1 MDYEQAVEDFYTSVL
16 RPGDTAV
23 DCGAH
28 EGRHTAPM
36 QRLIGPTGHLY
47 AFEPLP
53 AIFAALEHKFG
64 TSRNVMLNNF
74 ALGTETGTSSF
85 VYVPDDPGYSGFQER
100 TYPDDTIRRETITV
114 DVRRLDEVVPTEGI
128 RYIKIDA
135 EGGDLMIMRG
145 AEGILAKS
153 RPFITFELG
162 DNSLVNYEY
171 SAGDYFDF
179 LTARGYSLSNILRV
193 PLDRNAFVESSARQ
207 LVWDYIAFP
216 SPG

>member
-1 MDYEQAVEDFYTSVL
+1 M
-16 RPGDTAV
+16 
-23 DCGAH
+23 
-28 EGRHTAPM
+28 
-36 QRLIGPTGHLY
+36 
-47 AFEPLP
+47 
-53 AIFAALEHKFG
+53 
-64 TSRNVMLNNF
+64 
-74 ALGTETGTSSF
+74 
-85 VYVPDDPGYSGFQER
+85 
-100 TYPDDTIRRETITV
+100 
-114 DVRRLDEVVPTEGI
+114 PTEGI